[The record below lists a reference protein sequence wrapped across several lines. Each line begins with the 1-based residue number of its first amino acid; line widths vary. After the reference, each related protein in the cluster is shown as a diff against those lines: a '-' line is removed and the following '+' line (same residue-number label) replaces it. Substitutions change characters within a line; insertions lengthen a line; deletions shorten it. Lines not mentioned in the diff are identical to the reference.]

1 MKSDYSLYEALLES
15 RNNNPNN
22 NALLFMG
29 KYINYHQ
36 LIEKVDAVANGIN
49 KLGIKQGEVITMA
62 LPNVFEAIYSFY
74 AVNKLGIIAH
84 MVHPITPIKQMQN
97 FMSKTRSKVLIILD
111 TFYDHYKD
119 LLEDGVLLILV
130 SPVNDFNTIKKIGYK
145 VINRKKLANIEYS
158 DKVIKFNSLYSKFK
172 ADKVKT
178 EPTITSV
185 YLHSGGTSG
194 EPKTIELSNYAINY
208 LASQVSYVIGIKDFT
223 NKHMLGVLPMFHG
236 FGLCMGIHGMLRFG
250 GVDTLMPKFNADET
264 VKLIKNNQV
273 NYVIGVP
280 SLFEALLKNPGF
292 AHKNIKNIDQC
303 FIGGDYVAK
312 DLKLRF
318 DKAMENVGSSA
329 RLLEGYGLT
338 EVVTVCAVNTLKN
351 HNQDSVGRPL
361 PGISMAIV
369 DVETKEFL
377 PENTDGII
385 VVSGPTM
392 MNGYLND
399 KEATENT
406 IIVKNKK
413 KWLLTGDF
421 GYIDENGYVHFK
433 QRLKRIIKV
442 SGMPVLPAEIENLLM
457 SFESVDEVAAIG
469 IPDEEKGNMVKVFIV
484 WNKDKPK
491 INDEKLKSIIKS
503 NLGPY
508 AVPKVIV
515 ELDSLPKTEIGK
527 TNTIALEKM

>member
-1 MKSDYSLYEALLES
+1 
-15 RNNNPNN
+15 
-22 NALLFMG
+22 
-29 KYINYHQ
+29 
-36 LIEKVDAVANGIN
+36 
-49 KLGIKQGEVITMA
+49 
-62 LPNVFEAIYSFY
+62 
-74 AVNKLGIIAH
+74 
-84 MVHPITPIKQMQN
+84 
-97 FMSKTRSKVLIILD
+97 
-111 TFYDHYKD
+111 
-119 LLEDGVLLILV
+119 
-130 SPVNDFNTIKKIGYK
+130 
-145 VINRKKLANIEYS
+145 
-158 DKVIKFNSLYSKFK
+158 
-172 ADKVKT
+172 
-178 EPTITSV
+178 
-185 YLHSGGTSG
+185 
-194 EPKTIELSNYAINY
+194 
-208 LASQVSYVIGIKDFT
+208 
-223 NKHMLGVLPMFHG
+223 
-236 FGLCMGIHGMLRFG
+236 
-250 GVDTLMPKFNADET
+250 
-264 VKLIKNNQV
+264 
-273 NYVIGVP
+273 
-280 SLFEALLKNPGF
+280 
-292 AHKNIKNIDQC
+292 
-303 FIGGDYVAK
+303 
-312 DLKLRF
+312 
-318 DKAMENVGSSA
+318 
-329 RLLEGYGLT
+329 
-338 EVVTVCAVNTLKN
+338 
-351 HNQDSVGRPL
+351 
-361 PGISMAIV
+361 MAIV

-457 SFESVDEVAAIG
+457 SFESLDEVAAIG
-469 IPDEEKGNMVKVFIV
+469 IPDEEKGNMVNVFMV

>member
-1 MKSDYSLYEALLES
+1 MKSDYSLYDALLES
-15 RNNNPNN
+15 RNQNPNN

-29 KYINYHQ
+29 KYINYHN
-36 LIEKVDAVANGIN
+36 LVEKIDSIANGIN

-84 MVHPITPIKQMQN
+84 MVHPITPVIQMRK
-97 FMSKTRSKVLIILD
+97 FMEKTKSKTLVILD

-119 LLEDGVLLILV
+119 LLEDDCLLILV
-130 SPVNDFNTIKKIGYK
+130 SPVSDFSIIKKIGYK
-145 VINRKKLANIEYS
+145 IINRKKLTNINYS
-158 DKVIKFNSLYSKFK
+158 PKVIKFTSLYSKFK
-172 ADKVKT
+172 ADRVKT
-178 EPTITSV
+178 DPMATST

-208 LASQVSYVIGIKDFT
+208 LASQASYVMGVNDFT

-250 GVDTLMPKFNADET
+250 GVDTLMPKFNADT
-264 VKLIKNNQV
+264 AVKLIKNNQI

-292 AHKNIKNIDQC
+292 KHKNIKNIDQC

-318 DKAMENVGSSA
+318 DKAMESVGSKA

-338 EVVTVCAVNTLKN
+338 EVVTVCSVNTLKN
-351 HNQDSVGRPL
+351 HNQDSVGKPL
-361 PGISMAIV
+361 PGINVEVV

-392 MNGYLND
+392 MNGYLQD
-399 KEATENT
+399 SEATKNT
-406 IIVKNKK
+406 VLVRNKK
-413 KWLLTGDF
+413 KWIMTGDF
-421 GYIDENGYVHFK
+421 GFIDENGYVHFK

-457 SFESVDEVAAIG
+457 SFESIGEVAAIG
-469 IPDEEKGNMVKVFIV
+469 VPDEEKGNMVKIFIV

-491 INDEKLKSIIKS
+491 INDDKLRSIIKS

-508 AVPKVIV
+508 AVPKDII
-515 ELDSLPKTEIGK
+515 ELDVLPKTDIGK
-527 TNTIALEKM
+527 TNTLALEKM